1 MVENKNSQEEDEMS
15 NSSNAALE
23 KAFAGVA
30 DNYRGDD
37 VDLNELYR
45 NMRKNSPIIAE
56 NFMAKLGV
64 PNIAGLDP
72 DRPTYT
78 VFKHKEVMA
87 VLRDAAN
94 YTSGFI
100 AEGLGAFFDG
110 LILTGMDGDAHKK
123 ARGLLQPIFM
133 PDVVNTWRDAK
144 MDPIVRNEY
153 LIPLIPRKKADLMDF
168 GLYFPIRLIYALIGF
183 PDDDPEKIKQYA
195 AWALAILAGPQLD
208 AEKAAIAR
216 KAAMEAAAA
225 LYDAVKIAVVDV
237 RKNGGLGNDLISRL
251 IRAEYEG
258 RKLDDHEITT
268 FVRSLLPAAGETTT
282 RTFGSLMVLL
292 LERPE
297 LLDRIRADRSLIGKA
312 IDEAIRLEPVATF
325 KVRQA
330 AQDLELSGMS
340 IPKGAMVQC
349 IVASANR
356 DEDVFENSEVFDIDR
371 KVKPSFGFGFGPH
384 MCIGQFIAKTELQ
397 VALNAI
403 LDLFPNIRL
412 DPEQPRPEITG
423 AQLRGP
429 HSVPVIWD

>member
-1 MVENKNSQEEDEMS
+1 MS
-15 NSSNAALE
+15 NAKNVTLE
-23 KAFAGVA
+23 DAFAGVA
-30 DNYRGDD
+30 DNYRGED
-37 VDLNELYR
+37 VDLNAIYR
-45 NMRKNSPIIAE
+45 EMRKNSPIIAE
-56 NFMAKLGV
+56 NFMGKLGV
-64 PNIAGLDP
+64 PSIAGLDVN
-72 DRPTYT
+72 RPTYT
-78 VFKHKEVMA
+78 VFKYKDVMN
-87 VLRDAAN
+87 VLRDATH

-110 LILTGMDGDAHKK
+110 LILTGMDGEAHKK

-133 PDVVNTWRDAK
+133 PDVVNTWRDSK

-153 LIPLIPRKKADLMDF
+153 LLPMAPAKKADLMEF
-168 GLYFPIRLIYALIGF
+168 ALYFPIRLIYALIGF
-183 PDDDPEKIKQYA
+183 PDDKPERVKQYA
-195 AWALAILAGPQLD
+195 AWALAILAGPQVD
-208 AEKAAIAR
+208 AEKAALAR
-216 KAAMEAAAA
+216 KSAMEAAKA
-225 LYDAVKIAVVDV
+225 LYDAVMEAVVEV
-237 RKNGGLGNDLISRL
+237 RRTGAEGNDLISRL

-297 LLDRIRADRSLIGKA
+297 LLERVRNDRSLVGKA
-312 IDEAIRLEPVATF
+312 IDEAVRFEPVATF

-330 AQDLELSGMS
+330 AEDIELAGMQ

-356 DEDVFENSEVFDIDR
+356 DEEVFENSETFDIDR
-371 KVKPSFGFGFGPH
+371 KLKPSFGFGFGPH

-397 VALNAI
+397 VALNAV
-403 LDLFPNIRL
+403 LDLLPNIRL
-412 DPEQPRPEITG
+412 DPDFPAPRITG

-429 HSVPVIWD
+429 HSVRVIWD